1 MSELFTLKAAV
12 REDQGK
18 GASRRLRRTNRIP
31 GIVYGSKEAPEA
43 IALEHNEV
51 VHQLEN
57 EAFYTSIIELDFG
70 DRKEQ
75 VVLRDLQRHPFK
87 PAILHLDLQR
97 ISATEKLLMRIPLHF
112 FGGEMAPGV
121 KVSGGVISR
130 LISEV
135 EVRCLPKDLPDFI
148 DVDLSH
154 LELNHTLHLSDLV
167 LPQGVELI
175 DLVHGKDEAVVTVYV
190 PKEVEENSAAEA
202 APTAA
207 DVAAAAAEE
216 NKGGDNA

>member
-1 MSELFTLKAAV
+1 MREVFTLSAMM
-12 REDQGK
+12 REDHGK

-51 VHQLEN
+51 IHQLEN

-70 DRKEQ
+70 ERKEQ

-87 PAILHLDLQR
+87 PAILHLDFQR

-112 FGGEMAPGV
+112 FGGELAPGV
-121 KVSGGVISR
+121 KVYGGVIAR

-135 EVRCLPKDLPDFI
+135 EVRCLPTDLPDFI

-154 LELNHTLHLSDLV
+154 LGLNHTLRLSDLK
-167 LPQGVELI
+167 LPSGVELI

-190 PKEVEENSAAEA
+190 PKEVDEGASEA
-202 APTAA
+202 TAPTAA
-207 DVAAAAAEE
+207 DVAAAAEGE
-216 NKGGDNA
+216 NRSGGNA

>member
-112 FGGEMAPGV
+112 FYDFQHGFSVFFRIGV
-121 KVSGGVISR
+121 KLRYHLKQGFYILDRADSHPPVS
-130 LISEV
+130 
-135 EVRCLPKDLPDFI
+135 
-148 DVDLSH
+148 
-154 LELNHTLHLSDLV
+154 
-167 LPQGVELI
+167 
-175 DLVHGKDEAVVTVYV
+175 
-190 PKEVEENSAAEA
+190 
-202 APTAA
+202 
-207 DVAAAAAEE
+207 
-216 NKGGDNA
+216 